1 MALSRIPS
9 HQFTIDSNITIPTG
23 KKLNAVDTAGV
34 YAPGCVLQVIQTYY
48 TDKFSSSS
56 ATPAD
61 VTGFAATI
69 TPKFATSKV
78 LVMLD
83 VMIGGG
89 VDSYPYLLLKR
100 NGTVIGSGTGA
111 TGSQINTIGG
121 GYFTALSTPVNYT
134 MKQSS
139 SKFLDNPSTTSS
151 VTYQLQ
157 FASPYLTAG
166 FINRQNATDNNTYIQ
181 FPTSNITLLEI
192 AQ

>member
-1 MALSRIPS
+1 MALSRVPS
-9 HQFTIDSNITIPTG
+9 HQFTVDSNITIPTG
-23 KKLNAVDTAGV
+23 KKLNGVDVASI
-34 YAPGCVLQVIQTYY
+34 YAPGCVLQVIQTHY

-69 TPKFATSKV
+69 TPKFANSKI

-83 VMIGGG
+83 VMLGGA
-89 VDSYPYLLLKR
+89 VDTYPYLLLKR
-100 NGTVIGSGTGA
+100 NGTSVGSGTGA
-111 TGSQINTIGG
+111 TGNQINTIGG

-139 SKFLDNPSTTSS
+139 SKFLDSPNTTSAL
-151 VTYQLQ
+151 TYQVQ
-157 FASPYLTAG
+157 FASPYLSTG
-166 FINRQNATDNNTYIQ
+166 FINRQNAQDNAVYIQ
-181 FPTSNITLLEI
+181 FPTSNITLMEI